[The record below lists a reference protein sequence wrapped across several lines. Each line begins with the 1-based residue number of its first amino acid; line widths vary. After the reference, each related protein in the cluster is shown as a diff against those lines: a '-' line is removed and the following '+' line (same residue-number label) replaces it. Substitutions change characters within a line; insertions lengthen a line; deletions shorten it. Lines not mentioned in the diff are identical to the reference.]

1 MLKLFIAVVLLLEFN
16 LEWYWWL
23 ILLIASVIDF
33 YIEYINEK
41 TDKKNT
47 QLLLDNILS
56 VRKSVVSKI
65 DKILY
70 TKSQD

>member
-1 MLKLFIAVVLLLEFN
+1 MLKLFIALVLLLQFN

-23 ILLIASVIDF
+23 ALLITSIIDF

-56 VRKSVVSKI
+56 VRKDVVFK
-65 DKILY
+65 KPR
-70 TKSQD
+70 